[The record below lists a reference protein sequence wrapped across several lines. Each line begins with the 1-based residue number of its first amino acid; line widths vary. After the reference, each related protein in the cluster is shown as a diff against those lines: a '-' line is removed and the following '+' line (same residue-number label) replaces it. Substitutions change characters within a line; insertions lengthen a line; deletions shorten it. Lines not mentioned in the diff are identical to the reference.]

1 MKKTLRMPSAFL
13 LGLTANWV
21 TPPSPDIDCMSY
33 SFYFHI
39 HVTKRVS
46 EAIVSQEKLFVD
58 MRYWNG
64 NTYTYQFDGNAKIK
78 TKHDTEIIV
87 HKSSLCVS
95 TNVEL
100 ITSRK
105 SNTIEF
111 QEMKRHRQKRIK
123 EKRLDIS
130 SRYIK
135 QMKKSV
141 CFSEEWSTVVCDY
154 VQFSINRAIEAAVCI
169 ILQMI
174 LL

>member
-1 MKKTLRMPSAFL
+1 M
-13 LGLTANWV
+13 
-21 TPPSPDIDCMSY
+21 
-33 SFYFHI
+33 
-39 HVTKRVS
+39 S

-105 SNTIEF
+105 SHTIEL
-111 QEMKRHRQKRIK
+111 QEMKRHRQKGLRRK
-123 EKRLDIS
+123 G
-130 SRYIK
+130 
-135 QMKKSV
+135 
-141 CFSEEWSTVVCDY
+141 
-154 VQFSINRAIEAAVCI
+154 
-169 ILQMI
+169 
-174 LL
+174 